1 MESEPGSQTNTLH
14 VALVLC
20 KVMWTLALE
29 FVYCPGALLMHREYI
44 YNTEEAVE
52 YLPVSLS
59 AGAFS
64 HNNRGAAETTT
75 RLAHTEPLF
84 LPIAGFMF

>member
-1 MESEPGSQTNTLH
+1 
-14 VALVLC
+14 
-20 KVMWTLALE
+20 
-29 FVYCPGALLMHREYI
+29 MHREYI

-84 LPIAGFMF
+84 LPIAGFMFWFQWCIMRIILGGAEGGRGSIE